1 MNNEIIQF
9 LLEENII
16 SKSLSEKL
24 ENPDNLLEEI
34 KKYSLYKTDKI
45 NTKSIKE
52 YLKTQTTNQTTT
64 PPTIGKTIYCFPK
77 ITSTNTIAK
86 FLAEHNSE
94 DGTVIIAETQT
105 KARGRSAKH
114 WESPKGGI
122 WLSIILKPNINPSKF
137 PLITLFTGVA
147 VTKTIKKLGLNAKI
161 KWPNDVLINN
171 KKISGILTESNII
184 SSNANPRNYIV
195 VGVGIDTNLKIND
208 FKDKELKN
216 RITTLN
222 EELGKNI
229 NENEFIAKFLTE
241 FEEIYNLYKKEEFK
255 TTLDDWRSL
264 SDTIGKNVKIKQLNE
279 EKYGYAI
286 GINDEG
292 NLIIKKSNG
301 ELEKITYGECRTI

>member
-52 YLKTQTTNQTTT
+52 YLKTQTTNQTT
-64 PPTIGKTIYCFPK
+64 IGKTIYCFPK

-86 FLAEHNSE
+86 FLAENNIE

-147 VTKTIKKLGLNAKI
+147 VAKTIKKLGLNAKI

-195 VGVGIDTNLKIND
+195 VGVGIDTNIKIND

-229 NENEFIAKFLTE
+229 DANEFIAKLLTE

-279 EKYGYAI
+279 EKYGYAV